1 MVNTAVPRPWRDENN
16 QIISRV
22 ASRYPNVRLIDWQNI
37 SEGHPEFNLKR
48 NYIELL
54 VSLPFGKRSED
65 TYSIAKSAE
74 ILNESHF
81 GMDKVKSRIL
91 EFLAVSKLKENPT
104 GKADWHPTRQSCRG
118 GAKKEV
124 LRQRKSII
132 MW

>member
-1 MVNTAVPRPWRDENN
+1 M
-16 QIISRV
+16 
-22 ASRYPNVRLIDWQNI
+22 L

-104 GKADWHPTRQSCRG
+104 GKAILLVGPPGVGKTSIASSI
-118 GAKKEV
+118 AKC
-124 LRQRKSII
+124 LNR
-132 MW
+132 